1 MQYATPLDF
10 ENEVET
16 QETIQLTNLDNPS
29 ATTVNSDRLSQIL
42 DTASGEINSYL
53 ATRYNIPVVPIPDI
67 LKIYCIDIAWYRLA
81 KNNAPE
87 QYATRYTNA
96 IARLKDIEKGVM
108 LLVTNE
114 GVAIAQ
120 RTATNALVDD
130 RGFTLNDWSAS
141 YIPSEERPSFTEQ
154 RLRLY

>member
-10 ENEVET
+10 ENQIGT
-16 QETIQLTNLDNPS
+16 QETIELTNLDDPS
-29 ATTVNSDRLSQIL
+29 AITVNSDRLSQIL

-53 ATRYNIPVVPIPDI
+53 ATRYSIPVAPIPNI
-67 LKIYCIDIAWYRLA
+67 LKTYCIDIAWYRLA
-81 KNNAPE
+81 QNNTPE

-108 LLVTNE
+108 LLVTE
-114 GVAIAQ
+114 VGVAIAQ
-120 RTATNALVDD
+120 RTATNALIDD
-130 RGFTLNDWSAS
+130 RGFILNDWSAS